1 MKIFLCIKSN
11 FDIRF
16 QLQQRTREISDAINL
31 LEQVDRDPSRVV
43 DLVNVF
49 QVSFS
54 FHELT
59 HFWSL
64 FPFYTP

>member
-31 LEQVDRDPSRVV
+31 LEQVDRDPSGVV

-54 FHELT
+54 LH
-59 HFWSL
+59 
-64 FPFYTP
+64 

>member
-31 LEQVDRDPSRVV
+31 LEQVDRDPSGVV

-54 FHELT
+54 LHELT
-59 HFWSL
+59 HFWPM
-64 FPFYTP
+64 FQFYTP